1 MIEIISKFPSVLN
14 QVSNINNFLKILDS
28 FKDNFSILIIILVA
42 YYIKDKD
49 EPPEFYPFSI
59 INSEILTY
67 QQGKFISM
75 FVNSLPE
82 TIKDAKFLL
91 STEFINNIQA
101 LSQFKINYSLFKD
114 NIDSFD
120 NAYKILK
127 INVETLKN
135 IGASTLS
142 SVSVSSTVGK
152 LSKNSAAANLIASTL
167 KPRNIPIDS
176 GEYDGAGP
184 AFLEGI
190 QSGVSLKKTV
200 EDKKEISKVA
210 EPLDPVLLKYKEYIV
225 EEFNKI
231 KNVYDNIN
239 KIQKENLQLIKN
251 IFELLGEDTKSEN
264 INTVINVIL
273 KISNQYFNEYNISK
287 EMLYSYLKEIN
298 LNPDGKNYIIN
309 IKRPIRSKSKS
320 KSKRRYRSKSKS
332 KSKRRYRSKSK
343 SKRRYRSKSKSKRR
357 YRSKSK
363 SKRRYRS
370 KSKSKRRYRS
380 KSKK

>member
-320 KSKRRYRSKSKS
+320 KSKRRYRSKSK
-332 KSKRRYRSKSK
+332 K
-343 SKRRYRSKSKSKRR
+343 
-357 YRSKSK
+357 
-363 SKRRYRS
+363 
-370 KSKSKRRYRS
+370 
-380 KSKK
+380 